1 MLYVQQ
7 RGAGE
12 WVGMSICLSGRQ
24 RGEDASCGQLYAID
38 FSFTACTSQSPPTC
52 ATLAHQRSATYT
64 AISGDSGGA
73 VFTSN
78 VAVGIHSSVNTAGRG
93 IYGHITY
100 ALSYFGVT
108 LCTTCP

>member
-1 MLYVQQ
+1 MLYIQQ

-12 WVGMSICLSGRQ
+12 WVGMSVCLSGRQ
-24 RGEDASCGQLYAID
+24 RGEGASCGQLFAID
-38 FSFTACTSQSPPTC
+38 FSFTACDTRGVC
-52 ATLAHQRSATYT
+52 ATLAHQRSGTY
-64 AISGDSGGA
+64 AIVSGDSGGA
-73 VFTSN
+73 IFSSN
-78 VAVGIHSSVNTAGRG
+78 MAFGIQSSINAAGRG